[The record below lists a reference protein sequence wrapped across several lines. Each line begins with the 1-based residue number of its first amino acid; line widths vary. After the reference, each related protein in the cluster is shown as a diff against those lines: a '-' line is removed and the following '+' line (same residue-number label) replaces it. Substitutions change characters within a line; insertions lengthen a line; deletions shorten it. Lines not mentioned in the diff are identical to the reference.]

1 MIIYVNQF
9 KFKSTELNAVFRSIS
24 GWLKSITKSHFNY
37 ESLKTNSER
46 EINKMWIRTFS
57 AKENYPSMYS
67 ILFTHPDREI
77 NGRQWI
83 TEIGIKEDK
92 NEILFSILLET
103 SDISTQVKE
112 VPTTTRPRLIN
123 YIKKNIELDPNTT
136 GLNIKKL
143 ANDLYHFKAL
153 QYEILEESRQY
164 PIVLISSTSDD
175 EKYLVDPEKLQ
186 DQLLGLAQVY
196 VLDKSINSWEL
207 EAQLT
212 KSYSAW
218 DGAINIIYPSYN
230 KDYCYNKLLSRSY
243 LQNLADQEVHVIR
256 EILSHI
262 THITNGS
269 KKKSHFSPTD
279 VRAKRQKDKMLVI
292 RDKFQNLSNNDE
304 YKELAE
310 EAFKELEEQS
320 FVIEKLQADLD
331 EALLENFEL
340 DDRLDNIQLEK
351 KTLEYRLDK
360 LQETKVIRSNGIPL
374 LIRGEEIELFDG
386 EFEAIILKIL
396 SEYKN
401 NLAITQRQKKIL
413 EDIISANP
421 SCEDTALY
429 VDKIKSIFSGY
440 DGVTPKILQE
450 LKELKLEIVDG
461 NTHTS
466 IKIIDDPRFEVNFA
480 KTPSDKSRV
489 GKNIIRDIKK
499 NLL

>member
-1 MIIYVNQF
+1 
-9 KFKSTELNAVFRSIS
+9 
-24 GWLKSITKSHFNY
+24 
-37 ESLKTNSER
+37 
-46 EINKMWIRTFS
+46 
-57 AKENYPSMYS
+57 
-67 ILFTHPDREI
+67 
-77 NGRQWI
+77 
-83 TEIGIKEDK
+83 
-92 NEILFSILLET
+92 
-103 SDISTQVKE
+103 
-112 VPTTTRPRLIN
+112 
-123 YIKKNIELDPNTT
+123 
-136 GLNIKKL
+136 
-143 ANDLYHFKAL
+143 
-153 QYEILEESRQY
+153 
-164 PIVLISSTSDD
+164 
-175 EKYLVDPEKLQ
+175 
-186 DQLLGLAQVY
+186 
-196 VLDKSINSWEL
+196 
-207 EAQLT
+207 
-212 KSYSAW
+212 
-218 DGAINIIYPSYN
+218 
-230 KDYCYNKLLSRSY
+230 
-243 LQNLADQEVHVIR
+243 
-256 EILSHI
+256 
-262 THITNGS
+262 
-269 KKKSHFSPTD
+269 

-466 IKIIDDPRFEVNFA
+466 IKIIDDPRFEVC
-480 KTPSDKSRV
+480 V
-489 GKNIIRDIKK
+489 
-499 NLL
+499 